1 MLPHVG
7 LAVALLASAL
17 PLIAWMGVDFLRFRH
32 ATGCEM
38 SNSNESAMLPHVG
51 LAVALLASA
60 LPLIAWMGVD
70 FLRFRHVDALS
81 AIVLAGIALSLLLL
95 ISQPVAWLR
104 AAREP
109 LVSGVIGVLFLCSLA
124 LRRPLVFYL
133 ARSTLSREHERREL
147 EFDAMWASRP
157 ALARSIRL
165 MTAVW
170 GIGLVG
176 ENAMRLGIAS
186 MLDGRYPHWL
196 SLCIRYVT
204 YGGLMAWTVAYRRL
218 YIKRQ

>member
-1 MLPHVG
+1 MIPSHRYVVAFVINVVLPT
-7 LAVALLASAL
+7 AAY
-17 PLIAWMGVDFLRFRH
+17 R
-32 ATGCEM
+32 
-38 SNSNESAMLPHVG
+38 AMLPHVG

-95 ISQPVAWLR
+95 ISQPAAWLR

-147 EFDAMWASRP
+147 DFDAMWASRP

-186 MLDGRYPHWL
+186 MLDGRDPHWL